1 MKVSV
6 TYLVKIFDINKTIS
20 LIEESD
26 ADYIHVD
33 FMDGK
38 FVNNTNYEIDE
49 IKEFL
54 KDTKKKLDVH
64 VMANEPL
71 DYLDTFKELNT
82 EYFTFHYEAVRD
94 IKSAINKVKEAN
106 LKVGI
111 AINPDTSIDKIK
123 PYLNSLDL
131 VLVMGVVPGYGGQ
144 EFISSTL
151 DKIKE
156 LSNLKGSFKIAVD
169 GGVNDST
176 AKSIKDSGADILV
189 AGSYI
194 VKSEDY
200 NEIINKLKSL

>member
-54 KDTKKKLDVH
+54 MSTKKKLDVH
-64 VMANEPL
+64 IMANNPL
-71 DYLDTFKELNT
+71 DYLDTFKNLNT
-82 EYFTFHYEAVRD
+82 EYFTFHYEAVSD
-94 IKSAINKVKEAN
+94 IESAINKVKEAN

-111 AINPDTSIDKIK
+111 AINPDTDVEKIK
-123 PYLNSLDL
+123 PYLDFLDL
-131 VLVMGVVPGYGGQ
+131 VLIMGVVPGHGGQ
-144 EFISSTL
+144 EFIPHTL

-156 LSNLKGSFKIAVD
+156 LSKLKGNFKIAVD
-169 GGVNDST
+169 GGVNDKT
-176 AKSIKDSGADILV
+176 AKNIKESGADILV

-194 VKSEDY
+194 IKSEDY
-200 NEIINKLKSL
+200 NERINKLKCL

>member
-20 LIEESD
+20 LIEESN

-64 VMANEPL
+64 VMANDPL

-111 AINPDTSIDKIK
+111 AINPSTSVEKIK
-123 PYLNSLDL
+123 TYLDSLDL

-156 LSNLKGSFKIAVD
+156 LNMLKGNFKIAVD

-176 AKSIKDSGADILV
+176 AKNIKDSGADILV

-194 VKSEDY
+194 IKSEDY
-200 NEIINKLKSL
+200 NERINKLKDL

>member
-20 LIEESD
+20 LIEDSD

-38 FVNNTNYEIDE
+38 FVNNTNYEITE

-64 VMANEPL
+64 IMANEPL
-71 DYLDTFKELNT
+71 DYLNTFKELNT

-111 AINPDTSIDKIK
+111 AINPDTSVEDIK
-123 PYLNSLDL
+123 PYLNFLDL

-151 DKIKE
+151 DKVKE
-156 LSNLKGSFKIAVD
+156 LSKLKGNFKIAVD
-169 GGVNDST
+169 GGVNDKT
-176 AKSIKDSGADILV
+176 AKSIKENGADILV

-194 VKSEDY
+194 IKSEDY
-200 NEIINKLKSL
+200 NERINKLKCL

>member
-20 LIEESD
+20 LIEESN

-38 FVNNTNYEIDE
+38 FVNNTNYETDE

-64 VMANEPL
+64 VMANDPL

-111 AINPDTSIDKIK
+111 AINPSTSVEKIK
-123 PYLNSLDL
+123 TYLDSLDL

-156 LSNLKGSFKIAVD
+156 LNMLKGNFKIAVD

-194 VKSEDY
+194 IKSDNY
-200 NEIINKLKSL
+200 NERINKLKDL

>member
-20 LIEESD
+20 LIEESN

-64 VMANEPL
+64 VMANDPL

-111 AINPDTSIDKIK
+111 AINPSTSVEKIK
-123 PYLNSLDL
+123 TYLDSLDL

-151 DKIKE
+151 DKVKE
-156 LSNLKGSFKIAVD
+156 LNMLKGNFKIAVD

-200 NEIINKLKSL
+200 NERINKLKDL

>member
-6 TYLVKIFDINKTIS
+6 TYLIKIFDIDKTIS
-20 LIEESD
+20 LIEDSV

-33 FMDGK
+33 FMDNK
-38 FVNNTNYEIDE
+38 FVSNTNYEIE
-49 IKEFL
+49 EVKEFL
-54 KDTKKKLDVH
+54 KKTKKKLDVH
-64 VMANEPL
+64 IMAYNPL
-71 DYLDTFKELNT
+71 NYLDVFKNLNT
-82 EYFTFHYEAVRD
+82 EYFTFHYEAVD
-94 IKSAINKVKEAN
+94 DVEATIKKIKEAN

-111 AINPDTSIDKIK
+111 AINPDTKIEEIK
-123 PYLNSLDL
+123 TYLEMIDL

-156 LSNLKGSFKIAVD
+156 LNKLKGNYKIAVD
-169 GGVNDST
+169 GGVNETT

-194 VKSEDY
+194 IKSDNY
-200 NEIINKLKSL
+200 NERINKLKCL

>member
-20 LIEESD
+20 LIEDSD

-38 FVNNTNYEIDE
+38 FVNNTNYEITE

-64 VMANEPL
+64 IMANEPL
-71 DYLDTFKELNT
+71 DYLNTFKELNT
-82 EYFTFHYEAVRD
+82 EYFTFHYEAVRN

-111 AINPDTSIDKIK
+111 AINPDTSVEDIK
-123 PYLNSLDL
+123 PYLNFLDL

-151 DKIKE
+151 DKVKE
-156 LSNLKGSFKIAVD
+156 LSKLKSNFKIAVD
-169 GGVNDST
+169 GGVNDKT
-176 AKSIKDSGADILV
+176 AKSIKENGADILV

-194 VKSEDY
+194 IKSDNY
-200 NEIINKLKSL
+200 NERINKLKCL